1 MIVLFA
7 SECEKNAIKT
17 TRQILDNFANRIGSN
32 TWKTRITME
41 GLKAVKYL
49 LSKYATKSTAVAC
62 HRLATR
68 NSTELMWIVGNKS
81 KFGSDGICPTNYT
94 SIDHLQDSEN
104 NWFLLPYIKSLTALA
119 SLFHDLGKS
128 SKLFQEKLSGIGK
141 IESDPV
147 RHEWVTC
154 TILKHFIGE
163 AKTDE
168 EWLSRLS
175 TEGFKLELPKNK
187 KLEQIEEPFKNL
199 PPFAAMLMWLIISHH
214 RLPIDKTKTNIYLGE
229 AKETPQK
236 VIDIIKKE
244 FDYPKLDST
253 KDVSDCFYFPKGLP
267 VNNPIWDKQVKKWAS
282 KALGQTEY
290 FKKFYEEYEIDN
302 KVIRVILHF
311 ARLGLMLGDHY
322 FSSKNHNNEWKE
334 STDLIANSKCGQFL
348 DEHLVGV
355 CEQALKIVHTLPR
368 FENEM
373 PLTSNTKRLRR
384 RSNNERYSWQDKAV
398 DKILED
404 WVKKEDIKNRNNTG
418 FFALNMASTGCGKTL
433 ANAKIMRLLSSD
445 RESLRYI
452 LALGLRTLTLQT
464 GDAYREKIGLDDSEL
479 AVIIGSNAVK
489 SLYNIDK
496 ENEKSENNNNSDL
509 GSESSEEIFPDILDF
524 ENNSYKLDFLEA
536 IIPEKK
542 PNHRKLLYAPV
553 LVCTID
559 HLMSAVESTRGGHHI
574 LPSLRLMSSDLV
586 IDEIDDF
593 SGNDL
598 IAISRLVFLTGMLGR
613 KVMLSSATIP
623 PDLAYGLFYAYKKG
637 YKIYCQSRNIE
648 TERVCCAW
656 IDEFRTSLDVLS
668 ISNDKESLTTFKG
681 MHEKFIDYR
690 CRKISES
697 IKLRHG
703 YIAELPE
710 KATVKEFEEIYFNTI
725 KENILKLHSQN
736 CEIYS
741 KENIKINISCGV
753 VRMANITPCAEFG
766 KYLLNTEFNE
776 NICIKS
782 MIYHSQQILIMRH
795 IQEKF
800 LDDVLKRDNKKHFY
814 DNPSIK
820 ADINKLPD
828 NITDLIYVVVAT
840 PVEEIGRDHD
850 FDWAVIEPSSFRSII
865 QMAGRIR
872 RHRSEAYSNENIAVM
887 QYNYKGYK
895 NKSMG
900 KGNDIVFL
908 RPGYEE
914 SSRKAL
920 KSHNLSEIIDEEN
933 DLKKGITSIPR
944 INKPKELKPNER
956 FSDLEHFY
964 VENGVGDVETKED
977 NQGPENPLGWIDQC
991 WWLTAFP
998 QVLVQFRKGTKSET
1012 YYLIPKDNDND
1023 NTKFDFCEKVEEYGC
1038 DPRYVA
1044 VGDLKN
1050 IKQVSLNVDKN
1061 RIWFDRDY
1069 FNILSDS
1076 DYSVDGDAEKTAQKY
1091 GFIDVNLYNDVEE
1104 NFEYNPIYGL
1114 IKKR

>member
-1 MIVLFA
+1 MIVLFV

-68 NSTELMWIVGNKS
+68 NSTELMWVVGNKS

-104 NWFLLPYIKSLTALA
+104 TWFLLPYIKSLTALA

-128 SKLFQEKLSGIGK
+128 SILFQEKLSGKGK

-154 TILKHFIGE
+154 TILKLFIGE

-175 TEGFKLELPKNK
+175 SEGFKIELPKNN
-187 KLEQIEEPFKNL
+187 KLEQIVEPFENL
-199 PPFAAMLMWLIISHH
+199 SPFAAMLMWLIISHH
-214 RLPIDKTKTNIYLGE
+214 RLPIDKNKDYRCVS
-229 AKETPQK
+229 KKSPK
-236 VIDIIKKE
+236 SVIELIKKE

-253 KDVSDCFYFPKGLP
+253 KDINDCFYFPKGLP
-267 VNNPIWDKQVKKWAS
+267 INNEIWVKQVKKWAS

-302 KVIRVILHF
+302 KIIRVVFHF
-311 ARLGLMLGDHY
+311 SRLGLMLGDHY
-322 FSSKNHNNEWKE
+322 FSSQKHNSEWKE

-368 FENEM
+368 FETEM

-384 RSNNERYSWQDKAV
+384 RSSNEKYAWQDKAV

-479 AVIIGSNAVK
+479 GVIIGSSAVQ
-489 SLYNIDK
+489 SLYNTDK
-496 ENEKSENNNNSDL
+496 NNEKQENKNNSDL
-509 GSESSEEIFPDILDF
+509 GSESSEEIFPDVLDY
-524 ENNSYKLDFLEA
+524 ENNSYNSEFLEA
-536 IIPEKK
+536 VIPTEK
-542 PNHRKLLYAPV
+542 HRKLLYAPV

-623 PDLAYGLFYAYKKG
+623 PDLAYGLFNAYKKG
-637 YKIYCQSRNIE
+637 YKIFCQSRNIE
-648 TERVCCAW
+648 TERVCSAW
-656 IDEFRTSLDVLS
+656 IDEFRTSLEVLS
-668 ISNDKESLTTFKG
+668 ISNDKESMTAFKEL
-681 MHEKFIDYR
+681 HEKFIDYR

-710 KATVKEFEEIYFNTI
+710 KVSISDAENVYFDSI
-725 KENILKLHSQN
+725 KQNILKLHSMN

-741 KENIKINISCGV
+741 KGNRKINISCGV
-753 VRMANITPCAEFG
+753 VRMANITPCADFG
-766 KYLLNTEFNE
+766 KYLLNTDFNE
-776 NICIKS
+776 NICVKS

-820 ADINKLPD
+820 ADISKLPD

-865 QMAGRIR
+865 QMAGRVR
-872 RHRSEAYSNENIAVM
+872 RHRSETYSNENIAVM

-900 KGNDIVFL
+900 KSNEIVFL

-914 SSRKAL
+914 SNSKAL
-920 KSHNLSEIIDEEN
+920 KSHNLTDIIDEEN

-944 INKPKELKPNER
+944 INKPEELKPKER
-956 FSDLEHFY
+956 LSDLEHNAM
-964 VENGVGDVETKED
+964 ENGVGDMQ
-977 NQGPENPLGWIDQC
+977 NQGPEKSLGFIDQC
-991 WWLTAFP
+991 WWLTAYP
-998 QVLVQFRKGTKSET
+998 QDLVKFRQGTRSET
-1012 YYLIPKDNDND
+1012 YYLIPNKENDD
-1023 NTKFDFCEKVEEYGC
+1023 EFDFCEKVEKNIKLENGRIKPEISYEKIGN
-1038 DPRYVA
+1038 
-1044 VGDLKN
+1044 LKN
-1050 IKQVSLNVDKN
+1050 IKITKEVFDKS

-1069 FNILSDS
+1069 YSILTDS
-1076 DYSVDGDAEKTAQKY
+1076 DYSIDGDAEITAQKY
-1091 GFIDVNLYNDVEE
+1091 GFIDVNLYNDDIEE

-1114 IKKR
+1114 IKKG

>member
-1 MIVLFA
+1 MIVLFV

-49 LSKYATKSTAVAC
+49 LSKC

-81 KFGSDGICPTNYT
+81 KFGFDGICPTNYT

-489 SLYNIDK
+489 SLYN
-496 ENEKSENNNNSDL
+496 
-509 GSESSEEIFPDILDF
+509 
-524 ENNSYKLDFLEA
+524 
-536 IIPEKK
+536 
-542 PNHRKLLYAPV
+542 
-553 LVCTID
+553 
-559 HLMSAVESTRGGHHI
+559 
-574 LPSLRLMSSDLV
+574 
-586 IDEIDDF
+586 
-593 SGNDL
+593 
-598 IAISRLVFLTGMLGR
+598 
-613 KVMLSSATIP
+613 
-623 PDLAYGLFYAYKKG
+623 
-637 YKIYCQSRNIE
+637 
-648 TERVCCAW
+648 
-656 IDEFRTSLDVLS
+656 
-668 ISNDKESLTTFKG
+668 
-681 MHEKFIDYR
+681 EKF
-690 CRKISES
+690 
-697 IKLRHG
+697 
-703 YIAELPE
+703 
-710 KATVKEFEEIYFNTI
+710 VK
-725 KENILKLHSQN
+725 
-736 CEIYS
+736 
-741 KENIKINISCGV
+741 
-753 VRMANITPCAEFG
+753 
-766 KYLLNTEFNE
+766 
-776 NICIKS
+776 
-782 MIYHSQQILIMRH
+782 
-795 IQEKF
+795 
-800 LDDVLKRDNKKHFY
+800 
-814 DNPSIK
+814 
-820 ADINKLPD
+820 
-828 NITDLIYVVVAT
+828 
-840 PVEEIGRDHD
+840 
-850 FDWAVIEPSSFRSII
+850 
-865 QMAGRIR
+865 
-872 RHRSEAYSNENIAVM
+872 
-887 QYNYKGYK
+887 
-895 NKSMG
+895 
-900 KGNDIVFL
+900 
-908 RPGYEE
+908 
-914 SSRKAL
+914 
-920 KSHNLSEIIDEEN
+920 
-933 DLKKGITSIPR
+933 
-944 INKPKELKPNER
+944 
-956 FSDLEHFY
+956 
-964 VENGVGDVETKED
+964 
-977 NQGPENPLGWIDQC
+977 
-991 WWLTAFP
+991 
-998 QVLVQFRKGTKSET
+998 
-1012 YYLIPKDNDND
+1012 
-1023 NTKFDFCEKVEEYGC
+1023 
-1038 DPRYVA
+1038 
-1044 VGDLKN
+1044 
-1050 IKQVSLNVDKN
+1050 
-1061 RIWFDRDY
+1061 
-1069 FNILSDS
+1069 
-1076 DYSVDGDAEKTAQKY
+1076 
-1091 GFIDVNLYNDVEE
+1091 
-1104 NFEYNPIYGL
+1104 
-1114 IKKR
+1114 